1 MTEQPV
7 PFIASES
14 LLVFLVLAG
23 LLLGLALVLGA
34 LCRRI
39 GLPAL
44 IGELTVGVVLG
55 PSVLGSAA
63 PGVFSWLRLRNADQ
77 LHLLDAVGQLG
88 VLMLV
93 GIIGIQL
100 DLGALRTSGATV
112 ARVSLGGLLVPL
124 ALGVAVGLAAPASLL
139 APHGHRGVFALF
151 LGVAIC
157 VSAIPVIAKILLE
170 LRLMHRDIGQLIL
183 SAAAVTDCVGWLLL
197 SVVAALATAGVRA
210 GQIGLSLGYLVGLLL
225 VTWLVGRPT
234 VHGVMRLAE
243 RGGNRSST
251 ITATVVLLLLS
262 AAATQAM
269 GLEDIFGAFLCGIL
283 IGRTPGF
290 DRARLAPLNTFTM
303 AVLAPIFFAT
313 VGLRLDLNALRSTPL
328 LVTGLL
334 ILAVAVLGKFSGAYL
349 GARLSKLTHW
359 EGLALGSGLNSRG
372 VVEVVIAQAGL
383 RLGILTTGTYTI
395 LVLTAVATTM
405 MAPPLLRRAAGRI
418 APNPG
423 EFVRQERLR
432 TLEDQPAST
441 VTYG

>member
-1 MTEQPV
+1 
-7 PFIASES
+7 
-14 LLVFLVLAG
+14 L
-23 LLLGLALVLGA
+23 
-34 LCRRI
+34 
-39 GLPAL
+39 
-44 IGELTVGVVLG
+44 
-55 PSVLGSAA
+55 
-63 PGVFSWLRLRNADQ
+63 
-77 LHLLDAVGQLG
+77 
-88 VLMLV
+88 
-93 GIIGIQL
+93 
-100 DLGALRTSGATV
+100 
-112 ARVSLGGLLVPL
+112 
-124 ALGVAVGLAAPASLL
+124 
-139 APHGHRGVFALF
+139 ALF

-383 RLGILTTGTYTI
+383 RLGILTTGTYTV